1 MGICCNSNKFE
12 RKRKKRI
19 SSLKIDKSNL
29 SRFKKRYY
37 NEASSSVFASTAA
50 ASTKQNY
57 IPEIYTLNKFGI
69 QVKTK
74 QKTSESLKFIFH
86 LYNFKCKLLI
96 ENSLYILQIIFDGKE
111 FPLSFGKGINPSFV
125 FDETFGKEI
134 TFEKMSNSFLEIN
147 LFKQKSILNNTR
159 SLACM
164 TKGEILAESE
174 IYSCFKINLLTI
186 ALAPEKH
193 DLVLIDPK
201 RIRVQLGRISY
212 CITCKHI
219 SDLNLKINGFRIN
232 LNNLKYNEIALKLKF
247 ENKIYKKEKESSYT
261 NNFIGI
267 PNNKENLMIYESYD
281 DDNDNDDDND
291 DDSLNEGLS
300 EDSSFLLSDTSENFQ
315 NSYDLQKYSSKNII
329 SNNNIEHIINNTQ
342 NIKHINEN
350 EINNKNNHNPNKLS
364 DKLQFHGDMC
374 INDLFNSEITINIY
388 SVRLQNNI
396 KETDNFNDYNKN
408 EKEKDPK
415 SDKIKIIKKEFFM
428 KKVELPDIAI
438 KNYNRKSH
446 KQCIISNLNLIN
458 SYELIGVS
466 SLNFY
471 IILHELESKLSK
483 ISYRLFQSMSYKK
496 NDFVKTFSGSKI
508 MKYGIEEDLTNKA
521 QSNKNLFN
529 INNNEFQYKSQNL
542 NINFFQN
549 ENLTYK
555 NEIYCEGELLGN
567 IEINLEITN
576 LPLIRQIKFGVM
588 TETGFELNSIFLY
601 DNLNISND
609 LPEELLELIKLKEKF
624 KQEID
629 FSILKNIKI
638 CLEKTIEENFLYY
651 GYSSNE
657 DLFQGQA
664 VIIDLGLGLFDLL
677 DKVNFEYLQLFFEI
691 LKLILSRSEF
701 DLSTL
706 SVRWFKPRGI
716 IKKKESTYFM
726 KKNNNKQNNTF
737 FSFSYDEVEY
747 EFHDNYLVEKHLI
760 EKFLNFH
767 LELLDFCLNN
777 LNKGNNISKEIMD
790 FTYFYLARAFAKIPL
805 FRDSFIKVVNNGINL
820 KDEKYLK
827 FSSHNY
833 LNFAKNDFSDNNPNY
848 NLRLWDSLFYKRLD
862 SSINIYIKEI
872 NSNDNSDNK
881 NTNGM
886 ENINAIKEQLMNIKY
901 ITEIKE
907 EKDDNN
913 QELNQQ
919 KWYTNLSKRDFVFYD
934 LLVELFHYM
943 NIVRNK
949 TFINSNQSNNLFN
962 VNNNNERVTHL
973 YGIGALVNAINYDL
987 LKKDV
992 KCYPRQIKE
1001 IMPLL
1006 YTDISIIN
1014 NFISIMLSTTNVYD
1028 TMSIFCSLDI
1038 LDYLFNKKYE
1048 YADFNK
1054 DCFKYNIDYNL
1065 IKKAFFIIINSDNS
1079 LTIAKF
1085 IWFYYNNISILS
1097 YQHIK
1102 EIITSILT
1110 TLFFKFFFHWSF
1122 QVREIFYYFIIF
1134 ILGYKLRKQ
1143 IKPNKNEDSDNNNN
1157 DNKNNIITHN
1167 KIIKNFHK
1175 RITFNVF
1182 ANINEN
1188 SLVNKSKN
1196 IDNFYVE
1203 ENLKENMDIISEL
1216 QRIVKSESFYLTYM
1230 DNIEQIINKKNIRI
1244 LDKIPDNP
1252 HGNIIECI
1260 RQYDNVFTRFN
1271 IWKKNIEDN
1280 HITEDKIEYPKM
1292 EISMIKDD
1300 TIQYES

>member
-1 MGICCNSNKFE
+1 MGVCCNSNKFE
-12 RKRKKRI
+12 RRRKKRTN
-19 SSLKIDKSNL
+19 SLKIEKSNL
-29 SRFKKRYY
+29 SKFKKRYY
-37 NEASSSVFASTAA
+37 NETSSSVFASTTAT
-50 ASTKQNY
+50 SNKQNY
-57 IPEIYTLNKFGI
+57 KPEIYTLNKFGI
-69 QVKTK
+69 QVKSK
-74 QKTSESLKFIFH
+74 QKSSESLKFIFH
-86 LYNFKCKLLI
+86 LYNFKGKLLI
-96 ENSLYILQIIFDGKE
+96 ENSVYILQIIFDGKE

-134 TFEKMSNSFLEIN
+134 TFEKMSNSFLEIY
-147 LFKQKSILNNTR
+147 LYKQKQILNNTR
-159 SLACM
+159 SLPCM

-174 IYSCFKINLLTI
+174 IYSCLKINLLTI
-186 ALAPEKH
+186 ALAPKKH
-193 DLVLIDPK
+193 DFVLIDPK

-212 CITCKHI
+212 CISCNHI
-219 SDLNLKINGFRIN
+219 SDLNFKIHGFRIN

-247 ENKIYKKEKESSYT
+247 ENRMYKKEKESTYT
-261 NNFIGI
+261 NNFKGI
-267 PNNKENLMIYESYD
+267 PNNKENLMIYESY
-281 DDNDNDDDND
+281 DDND

-300 EDSSFLLSDTSENFQ
+300 EDSSFLMSDTSENFK
-315 NSYDLQKYSSKNII
+315 NSNDLQKYSSKNII
-329 SNNNIEHIINNTQ
+329 SNNNIENITNNNQ
-342 NIKHINEN
+342 NISNYIKEN
-350 EINNKNNHNPNKLS
+350 EINDKNNYNENKLS

-388 SVRLQNNI
+388 SVRLQNKI
-396 KETDNFNDYNKN
+396 KEIDDFNNDNKKEN
-408 EKEKDPK
+408 EIIPK
-415 SDKIKIIKKEFFM
+415 SDKIKTIKKDFFM
-428 KKVELPDIAI
+428 KKLKLPDIAI
-438 KNYNRKSH
+438 RNYNRKSN
-446 KQCIISNLNLIN
+446 KQIISSNLNLIN

-471 IILHELESKLSK
+471 IILHELESKLHK
-483 ISYRLFQSMSYKK
+483 ISYRFFQSMSYKK
-496 NDFVKTFSGSKI
+496 NDLVKTFSGSKI
-508 MKYGIEEDLTNKA
+508 MKYGIEKELSNKA
-521 QSNKNLFN
+521 QSNNNLLN
-529 INNNEFQYKSQNL
+529 INNNEFQYKRENL
-542 NINFFQN
+542 NIKFFQN

-609 LPEELLELIKLKEKF
+609 LPEELLELIKLKENF

-657 DLFQGQA
+657 GLFQGQA
-664 VIIDLGLGLFDLL
+664 VIIDLGLGLFNLL
-677 DKVNFEYLQLFFEI
+677 DKVNFEYLQLFLEI
-691 LKLILSRSEF
+691 LKLILSRSEI

-706 SVRWFKPRGI
+706 SARWFKPRRI
-716 IKKKESTYFM
+716 IKKKDSNYYI
-726 KKNNNKQNNTF
+726 KNNNNEVNNTVS
-737 FSFSYDEVEY
+737 SFSYDDIEY
-747 EFHDNYLVEKHLI
+747 EFNDNYLVEKHLI

-767 LELLDFCLNN
+767 LELLEFCLNN

-790 FTYFYLARAFAKIPL
+790 FTYFYLARAFVKIPL
-805 FRDSFIKVVNNGINL
+805 FRDSFIKIVNNGINL

-827 FSSHNY
+827 FSNHNFMSY
-833 LNFAKNDFSDNNPNY
+833 AKNDFLDNNPNY
-848 NLRLWDSLFYKRLD
+848 NIKLYDSLFYKRLD
-862 SSINIYIKEI
+862 SSINIYIKRI
-872 NSNDNSDNK
+872 NDNNNTDNK

-907 EKDDNN
+907 EKNNN

-919 KWYTNLSKRDFVFYD
+919 KWYTSLSKRDFVFYD
-934 LLVELFHYM
+934 LLVELFDYM
-943 NIVRNK
+943 NIIRYK
-949 TFINSNQSNNLFN
+949 TFINQEQTITSNNTYY
-962 VNNNNERVTHL
+962 NNGRVTHL
-973 YGIGALVNAINYDL
+973 YGIRTLVKAINYDL

-1001 IMPLL
+1001 IIPLF
-1006 YTDISIIN
+1006 YADISIIN

-1028 TMSIFCSLDI
+1028 TISIFCSLDI
-1038 LDYLFNKKYE
+1038 LDYLFNKKYQ
-1048 YADFNK
+1048 YAGFKK

-1079 LTIAKF
+1079 LTIAKV
-1085 IWFYYNNISILS
+1085 IWFYYKNISILS
-1097 YQHIK
+1097 HEHIK
-1102 EIITSILT
+1102 EIITSIIT

-1143 IKPNKNEDSDNNNN
+1143 INPKKNEESD
-1157 DNKNNIITHN
+1157 NNIITHN
-1167 KIIKNFHK
+1167 KIIETFHK
-1175 RITFNVF
+1175 KISFNFFTNFNEDNLINESKNEDNFNVEDF
-1182 ANINEN
+1182 
-1188 SLVNKSKN
+1188 
-1196 IDNFYVE
+1196 
-1203 ENLKENMDIISEL
+1203 LKENMDIISEF
-1216 QRIVKSESFYLTYM
+1216 QKIVKSEPFNLIYM

-1280 HITEDKIEYPKM
+1280 HITEDNIEYPKM

-1300 TIQYES
+1300 TIEYES